1 MQRRRRRRTAS
12 SLSPRLLASSSPSPP
27 SACELL
33 ASLASP
39 KNLRHGMDCCPD
51 VPPVPV
57 LCSAGSPLRFLP
69 RMEAQELVILAS
81 LVPVLSA
88 NIAAEFPE
96 RIFCSDASMSM
107 GACCSA
113 PISSE
118 ISACLWLATD
128 MKGSYTTLDAGG
140 PSAAQDFERDEEEI
154 TDYASLK
161 PLAMNYDVLYIFA
174 GAAEVANACGSLG
187 LSVSPIIDLQFSRE
201 FDVLS
206 LAFLEWAKYL
216 LWQGRARS
224 LVLALVAGPW
234 SPPGPSCRCRRVEVR
249 SVFTSCSGNLLPW

>member
-1 MQRRRRRRTAS
+1 M
-12 SLSPRLLASSSPSPP
+12 SPRLLASSSPSPP

-39 KNLRHGMDCCPD
+39 KNLRQTLQAHGMDCCPD

-69 RMEAQELVILAS
+69 RKEAQELVILAS
-81 LVPVLSA
+81 LVPVLSS

-128 MKGSYTTLDAGG
+128 MKGSYSYTTLDAGG

-206 LAFLEWAKYL
+206 LEWAKYL

-224 LVLALVAGPW
+224 LVLPPW
-234 SPPGPSCRCRRVEVR
+234 SQ
-249 SVFTSCSGNLLPW
+249 LPLP

>member
-1 MQRRRRRRTAS
+1 
-12 SLSPRLLASSSPSPP
+12 
-27 SACELL
+27 
-33 ASLASP
+33 
-39 KNLRHGMDCCPD
+39 MDCCPD

-69 RMEAQELVILAS
+69 RKEAQELVILAS